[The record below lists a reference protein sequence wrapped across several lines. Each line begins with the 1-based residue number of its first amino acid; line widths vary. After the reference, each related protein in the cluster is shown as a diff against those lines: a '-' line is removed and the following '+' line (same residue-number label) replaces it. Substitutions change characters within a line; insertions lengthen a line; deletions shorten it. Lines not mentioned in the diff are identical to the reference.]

1 LNNFKN
7 YNLTS
12 SGHYIQHWWVGIET
26 NKFIKQLE
34 FNKNDGNVLNKF
46 VENINNKTP
55 SVLLNK
61 DRKIEV
67 IYLEGNSDELNECFK
82 N

>member
-7 YNLTS
+7 DNLTS

-34 FNKNDGNVLNKF
+34 FDKNDGNVLNKF
-46 VENINNKTP
+46 VENIKNKTP
-55 SVLLNK
+55 AVLLNK

-67 IYLEGNSDELNECFK
+67 IYLEGNSDELNECLK